1 MIEDGCVRLYLCEFQ
16 LKMGKQSTC
25 MRRWI
30 ECGERE
36 KQIALSAIFIKQM
49 TISREMWK
57 KFIVIILKI

>member
-1 MIEDGCVRLYLCEFQ
+1 
-16 LKMGKQSTC
+16 MGKQSTC

-36 KQIALSAIFIKQM
+36 EQIALSAIFIKQM